1 MGSERLVLRPVKAVD
16 HDTLREL
23 VTGVGN
29 EELTSRFLQGTQLRA
44 GHPAVPLS
52 EVDGDR
58 HLALVAHIVE
68 AEGADAY
75 VAVGRYDVDPAT
87 RMADVRV
94 GVSPDWQRR
103 GIGSIVLQRLHDI
116 ARARGFS
123 GMKARVAA
131 ENKPM
136 LTLLYNSGL
145 SFSGSQEGDGYDLKV
160 RFDDDGGSGRSRTGH
175 PDLAGFPG
183 EPGSR

>member
-1 MGSERLVLRPVKAVD
+1 
-16 HDTLREL
+16 
-23 VTGVGN
+23 
-29 EELTSRFLQGTQLRA
+29 
-44 GHPAVPLS
+44 
-52 EVDGDR
+52 
-58 HLALVAHIVE
+58 
-68 AEGADAY
+68 
-75 VAVGRYDVDPAT
+75 
-87 RMADVRV
+87 MADVRV